1 MALYM
6 LNPLLNYSYIK
17 LCQPKL
23 TLGSNN
29 NLDCIVLKMFLY
41 YSIVFNIPTPP
52 VRTLLECSPNQ
63 ISFNCWF
70 LMKGENQ
77 SSQKRT
83 SQTQVENQQIQS
95 IWCQVCDLK
104 PVPIGVRQVLAS
116 VFIYSLYLLLITW
129 GVVAQSPEPGA
140 HVKNA

>member
-1 MALYM
+1 M
-6 LNPLLNYSYIK
+6 P
-17 LCQPKL
+17 
-23 TLGSNN
+23 LGSNN
-29 NLDCIVLKMFLY
+29 QLDYIVLKMFLY

-63 ISFNCWF
+63 INFNCWF

-83 SQTQVENQQIQS
+83 SQTPVENQQIQS
-95 IWCQVCDLK
+95 TWHQVCDLK
-104 PVPIGVRQVLAS
+104 PVPICVRQVPVSL
-116 VFIYSLYLLLITW
+116 FIYLFYLLSTTW

-140 HVKNA
+140 HVKNARPINYK